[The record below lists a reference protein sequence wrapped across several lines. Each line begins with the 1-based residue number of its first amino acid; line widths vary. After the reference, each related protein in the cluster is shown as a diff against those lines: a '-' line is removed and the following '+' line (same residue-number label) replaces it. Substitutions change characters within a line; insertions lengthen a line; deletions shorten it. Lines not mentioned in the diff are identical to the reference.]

1 MVSDNRIYFDLKK
14 RKKNNKK
21 VVLSHSLI
29 PKFLLG
35 YTTVSYQLNSRFVY
49 TTSSKFPS
57 TSLIFSRL
65 EVVPKAE
72 SMRGG
77 LIFFIEK
84 RNAQAGRAMVFRGR
98 EDKEGTETT
107 IAWTN
112 IKNSGRT
119 YLFIN
124 STSLRRRRRRKKRG
138 HFVLFTKEKKKKE
151 EKKRKERKL
160 HKKGKIEGARAATSG
175 GRRRSLSGATTC
187 FVIH

>member
-1 MVSDNRIYFDLKK
+1 M
-14 RKKNNKK
+14 
-21 VVLSHSLI
+21 

-138 HFVLFTKEKKKKE
+138 HFVLFTKEKKKKKK
-151 EKKRKERKL
+151 EKKERKGNYT
-160 HKKGKIEGARAATSG
+160 KKERSKVHEQ
-175 GRRRSLSGATTC
+175 RRVEDEDDLSVAPPPVLWFINSPAYRDKADLSGARTRHC
-187 FVIH
+187 G

>member
-21 VVLSHSLI
+21 VVLSHSLM

-35 YTTVSYQLNSRFVY
+35 YQGYNCIVSTKFTFCVY
-49 TTSSKFPS
+49 ELEIPFNEPY
-57 TSLIFSRL
+57 LL

-107 IAWTN
+107 IA
-112 IKNSGRT
+112 
-119 YLFIN
+119 
-124 STSLRRRRRRKKRG
+124 
-138 HFVLFTKEKKKKE
+138 
-151 EKKRKERKL
+151 
-160 HKKGKIEGARAATSG
+160 
-175 GRRRSLSGATTC
+175 
-187 FVIH
+187 